1 MSIWDSF
8 KSIFNSKNAKKKAED
23 LNKIKDTIGQE
34 SQTQIESNCP
44 MDGFKK

>member
-8 KSIFNSKNAKKKAED
+8 KSIFNSKSAKSKAEE
-23 LNKIKDTIGQE
+23 LNKIKDKIGQE

-44 MDGFKK
+44 MDGTKK